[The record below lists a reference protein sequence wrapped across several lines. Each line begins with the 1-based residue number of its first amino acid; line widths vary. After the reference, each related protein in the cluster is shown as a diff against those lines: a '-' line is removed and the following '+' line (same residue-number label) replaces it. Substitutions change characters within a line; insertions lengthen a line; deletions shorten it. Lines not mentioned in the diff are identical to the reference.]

1 MIAGMI
7 NVWSCYQMYDEQK
20 LTRII
25 TKVIL
30 KAFNLSMKYKLKAF
44 TIMLPTLIAIIH
56 LITQPSLLH
65 LLYALLPVLF
75 LLYLPGIYNSRM

>member
-30 KAFNLSMKYKLKAF
+30 KAFNLLMKYKL
-44 TIMLPTLIAIIH
+44 
-56 LITQPSLLH
+56 
-65 LLYALLPVLF
+65 
-75 LLYLPGIYNSRM
+75 